1 MRTNDLR
8 RCLQPEAPLR
18 LYRLPFVYV
27 VEVPIGP
34 GLIGQRPQPLG
45 RLPCGRIRGQ
55 DMPMHPCWHMNLGA
69 DMPARAVDHDN
80 HLLPRP
86 GTDRLGKLRQST
98 CERGNQY
105 CRKSSPPRSA
115 GAWMHQCAEI
125 APLGA
130 RLHWGP
136 WALASGLQTRRRMGL
151 RPIRCWA
158 IVQSSTTSCG

>member
-1 MRTNDLR
+1 MVRECRGQWSYQTLLIRLWFGRLRPPMEMGMRMNDLM

-45 RLPCGRIRGQ
+45 RLPCGRIQGQ
-55 DMPMHPCWHMNLGA
+55 DMPMHLCWYMNLGP
-69 DMPARAVDHDN
+69 DMPGRTVDHDN

-98 CERGNQY
+98 RECGN
-105 CRKSSPPRSA
+105 
-115 GAWMHQCAEI
+115 
-125 APLGA
+125 
-130 RLHWGP
+130 
-136 WALASGLQTRRRMGL
+136 
-151 RPIRCWA
+151 
-158 IVQSSTTSCG
+158 